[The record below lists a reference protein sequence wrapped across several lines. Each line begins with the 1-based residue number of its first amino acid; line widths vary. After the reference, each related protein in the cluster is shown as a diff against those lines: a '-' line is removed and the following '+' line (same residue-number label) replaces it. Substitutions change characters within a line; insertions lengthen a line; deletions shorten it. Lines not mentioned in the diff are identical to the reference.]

1 MGNGPEIPADWT
13 ELERRVWERIAAG
26 EPADL
31 NARPD
36 QKNLDPH
43 TEDGWSEDRRLTA
56 KFFQDILMQKAFVEA
71 TPSGG
76 VRILGALIDDAPLNL
91 EHARLQHHFWLEESR
106 ILTDVNCLYLRVAG
120 VLSLEKC
127 FVAGAVDL
135 SAAEIGSALFRNAT
149 FKGGLTLTGAKI
161 SSELAISQ
169 STFEADVSLD
179 STTVGGHAL
188 LLNAT
193 FEAGL
198 GMAVAKIGSN
208 LLMSG
213 ATFEGNVNVNS
224 ATVGGHALLR
234 RVTVKGALDL
244 TAAKIGAGLDMS
256 ASTFGRVS
264 LNAAKVGG
272 AAFLRRSSFNGTLDL
287 ATAKIGAGL
296 DMGGATF
303 EGDVTL
309 KGCTVTG
316 DFLLGFSE
324 SSAARWK
331 DGASLTLRN
340 AHVGA
345 WQDWWRDDSV
355 NAWPKSYELEGFTY
369 DRLGSSSAGKEAD
382 MLHRP
387 VASYI
392 EWLAGDSDSSPQPYE
407 QLARRFQEAGLPYN
421 RDEVLYAT
429 RERQRHKAWS
439 TVGHYGPARRR
450 ESLHAL
456 GHALG
461 LSALRMTIGY
471 GLGAKYFRAL
481 GWVVGLTLV
490 GTLMLIVVGS
500 HSLAEWWPVFF
511 ASLDQLLPIVTLDK
525 AHDAL
530 VFGDLSA
537 MPPVYPQP
545 YGVLVYFY
553 AHKIAGWVL
562 GSFLVA
568 GLAGLTQRN

>member
-13 ELERRVWERIAAG
+13 ELERRVWERIAVG

-264 LNAAKVGG
+264 LNAAKVGRCCFSPSLVFQRYARPG
-272 AAFLRRSSFNGTLDL
+272 DGQDRRGTGYGRRDLR
-287 ATAKIGAGL
+287 
-296 DMGGATF
+296 GGRH
-303 EGDVTL
+303 V
-309 KGCTVTG
+309 KRMHCHR
-316 DFLLGFSE
+316 GFSTRFFGVFSGALE
-324 SSAARWK
+324 RWRI
-331 DGASLTLRN
+331 THPPQRPCRC
-340 AHVGA
+340 V
-345 WQDWWRDDSV
+345 
-355 NAWPKSYELEGFTY
+355 
-369 DRLGSSSAGKEAD
+369 AG
-382 MLHRP
+382 
-387 VASYI
+387 
-392 EWLAGDSDSSPQPYE
+392 
-407 QLARRFQEAGLPYN
+407 
-421 RDEVLYAT
+421 
-429 RERQRHKAWS
+429 
-439 TVGHYGPARRR
+439 
-450 ESLHAL
+450 
-456 GHALG
+456 
-461 LSALRMTIGY
+461 
-471 GLGAKYFRAL
+471 
-481 GWVVGLTLV
+481 
-490 GTLMLIVVGS
+490 
-500 HSLAEWWPVFF
+500 
-511 ASLDQLLPIVTLDK
+511 
-525 AHDAL
+525 
-530 VFGDLSA
+530 
-537 MPPVYPQP
+537 
-545 YGVLVYFY
+545 
-553 AHKIAGWVL
+553 
-562 GSFLVA
+562 LVA
-568 GLAGLTQRN
+568 G